1 MKRLLSTS
9 ILSFLLASSLTWAA
23 ETGNQ
28 SIISKPGQQGMEAM
42 KDIQFARLALFRGQ
56 PESAK
61 DLVNKAQLLLKKDQ
75 DWSSARAK
83 NKKTLR
89 SDDFYVVIDSSLMLT
104 EDFQAD
110 DEKKKA
116 IQKANAHLSNG
127 DKKGA
132 IETLRLAG
140 IDIAETQ
147 LLMPLK
153 QTIAKVEKASEMLD
167 DGKYYEANL
176 ALKGAEDGMIT
187 DTKTIIDN

>member
-83 NKKTLR
+83 NKKHY
-89 SDDFYVVIDSSLMLT
+89 D
-104 EDFQAD
+104 Q
-110 DEKKKA
+110 
-116 IQKANAHLSNG
+116 
-127 DKKGA
+127 
-132 IETLRLAG
+132 
-140 IDIAETQ
+140 
-147 LLMPLK
+147 
-153 QTIAKVEKASEMLD
+153 
-167 DGKYYEANL
+167 
-176 ALKGAEDGMIT
+176 MIFMWL
-187 DTKTIIDN
+187 

>member
-9 ILSFLLASSLTWAA
+9 ILSLLLASSLTWSA
-23 ETGNQ
+23 ETSNQ
-28 SIISKPGQQGMEAM
+28 TIISKPGQQGMEAM

-61 DLVNKAQLLLKKDQ
+61 DLVNKAQLLLKEDQ
-75 DWSSARAK
+75 DWSSAKAK
-83 NKKTLR
+83 NKKTLQ

-104 EDFQAD
+104 EDFSAN

-116 IQKANAHLSNG
+116 IQKANSHLSNG

-132 IETLRLAG
+132 IETLHLAG
-140 IDIAETQ
+140 IDVAETQ

-153 QTIAKVEKASEMLD
+153 QTIAKVDKAREMLD
-167 DGKYYEANL
+167 ERKVL
-176 ALKGAEDGMIT
+176 
-187 DTKTIIDN
+187 

>member
-1 MKRLLSTS
+1 MKRLLSAS
-9 ILSFLLASSLTWAA
+9 IISLLLTSSLTWAA

-28 SIISKPGQQGMEAM
+28 SMISKAGQQGMEAM
-42 KDIQFARLALFRGQ
+42 KDIQFARLAIFGGQ
-56 PESAK
+56 PELAK

-75 DWSSARAK
+75 NWYSAGTK
-83 NKKTLR
+83 SKKTLQP
-89 SDDFYVVIDSSLMLT
+89 DDFYVVIDSSLMLT
-104 EDFQAD
+104 EDFSTN

-116 IQKANAHLSNG
+116 IQKANSHLSNG

-132 IETLRLAG
+132 IETLHLAG
-140 IDIAETQ
+140 IDVSETQ

-153 QTIAKVEKASEMLD
+153 QTIVKVDKAKEMLD

-187 DTKTIIDN
+187 DTETIIDN

>member
-9 ILSFLLASSLTWAA
+9 ILSLLLASSLTWSA
-23 ETGNQ
+23 ETSNQ
-28 SIISKPGQQGMEAM
+28 TIISKPGQQGMEAM

-75 DWSSARAK
+75 DWSSAKAK
-83 NKKTLR
+83 NKKTLQ

-104 EDFQAD
+104 EDFSAN

-116 IQKANAHLSNG
+116 IQKANSHLSNG

-132 IETLRLAG
+132 IETLHLAG
-140 IDIAETQ
+140 IDVAETQ

-153 QTIAKVEKASEMLD
+153 QTIAKVDKAREMLD

-176 ALKGAEDGMIT
+176 ALKGAEDGIIT
-187 DTKTIIDN
+187 DTETIIDN